1 MAFFVSEYLLTKM
14 NASLTDRQTQ
24 ILEASVGI
32 IHSEGIQGFTI
43 KNLSSAI
50 GITDAAIYRHFKS
63 KNEILC
69 AVLDNFTAKL
79 LGFISSLDNIEANS
93 LEKIKMVYEKLS
105 NTFTNKPAYVSVIF
119 AEEIFKNN
127 KSLSKKVSKI
137 LELNNKAFN
146 SIIKEGQKNNE
157 ITKEIESQE
166 LTLMVMGSFRLMVKS
181 WKMSDF
187 SSSLIDASKKLYS
200 SVKILIKTTKNT
212 K

>member
-1 MAFFVSEYLLTKM
+1 M
-14 NASLTDRQTQ
+14 NATLSDRQTQ
-24 ILEASVGI
+24 ILEASIGI

-43 KNLSSAI
+43 KNLSNAI
-50 GITDAAIYRHFKS
+50 GVTDAAIYRHFKS

-79 LGFISSLDNIEANS
+79 LGFISSLENTNIS
-93 LEKIKMVYEKLS
+93 SFEKIKMVYEKLS

-127 KSLSKKVSKI
+127 ISLSKKVGKI

-146 SIIKEGQKNNE
+146 SIIEEGQKHSE
-157 ITKEIESQE
+157 ITNEIESHE
-166 LTLMVMGSFRLMVKS
+166 LTLMVMGAFRLMVKS

-187 SSSLIDASKKLYS
+187 SFSLIEASEKLYA
-200 SVKILIKTTKNT
+200 SVEILIKSKKNL